1 MTEAFALLSS
11 SCLERSTTIML
22 KFSTR
27 TIQGKRKKQ
36 KQQQKQKKPTFSRL
50 LWLKRNDQSKVIGC
64 LYFEKDKAIR
74 LVLPYNFR

>member
-1 MTEAFALLSS
+1 
-11 SCLERSTTIML
+11 ML

-36 KQQQKQKKPTFSRL
+36 KQKQKKPTFSRL
-50 LWLKRNDQSKVIGC
+50 LWLKRNDQSKVIGR

-74 LVLPYNFR
+74 LEVCPTILDNIVKSAPI

>member
-36 KQQQKQKKPTFSRL
+36 KQKQKKSTFSRL

>member
-36 KQQQKQKKPTFSRL
+36 KQKQKKPTFSRL

>member
-27 TIQGKRKKQ
+27 TIQGKRKK
-36 KQQQKQKKPTFSRL
+36 QKQKKPTFSRL

>member
-1 MTEAFALLSS
+1 
-11 SCLERSTTIML
+11 ML

-36 KQQQKQKKPTFSRL
+36 KQKQKKSTFSRL